1 MPKYEVVKPWH
12 GVKAG
17 DVVVLDK
24 LHPALKANVRAMK
37 GEAGELV
44 PATPAGTNGGA
55 SDIDKGVIAK
65 RLKELEIKF
74 DGRKSPEELAAL
86 LPDGDPLKPAAK

>member
-17 DVVVLDK
+17 DVVVLDTV
-24 LHPALKANVRAMK
+24 HPALKANVRPLR
-37 GEAGELV
+37 GEAAELV
-44 PATPAGTNGGA
+44 PATPAGANGGV
-55 SDIDKGVIAK
+55 SDIDKGAIVK